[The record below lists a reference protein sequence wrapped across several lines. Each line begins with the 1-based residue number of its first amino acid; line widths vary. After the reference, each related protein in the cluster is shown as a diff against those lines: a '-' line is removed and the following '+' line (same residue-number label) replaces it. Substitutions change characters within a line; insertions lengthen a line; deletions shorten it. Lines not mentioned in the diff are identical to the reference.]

1 MELADE
7 LKVFWQSEEE
17 KNKILINQLKDIEEY
32 YLNRSDVQLEIKL
45 IYEDCLHS
53 FYYSEETMLRNPKS
67 FFDYIK
73 ASDLDETNISDHIL
87 RIETNT
93 NSECFKAPSTMK
105 NSYYY
110 FHYIKNYVTMKVYV
124 SKDAFIYFDLLELIN
139 GNE

>member
-1 MELADE
+1 MGLDDE

-32 YLNRSDVQLEIKL
+32 YLSRSDVQLEIKL
-45 IYEDCLHS
+45 IYEDNLHS
-53 FYYSEETMLRNPKS
+53 LYYSEETMLRNPKS

-87 RIETNT
+87 RLETN
-93 NSECFKAPSTMK
+93 NAPSIMK
-105 NSYYY
+105 NSHYY

-124 SKDAFIYFDLLELIN
+124 SKDAFVYFDLLELIN
-139 GNE
+139 GNEIGD